1 MSFKD
6 RSDAGRQLAARL
18 ANYKG
23 QEPVL
28 LALPRGGV
36 PVAAEVAAALGAPID
51 LVLVR
56 KIGVP
61 SQPELAMGAIVDG
74 DPPMTVRNEA
84 VIRLARV
91 NERGFLAVRD
101 KEYAELERRRRLYL
115 GGRNRI
121 SVKDRVAIVIDDG
134 IATGATA
141 RAALRAIRTRQ
152 PKKLILAVPVGPPDT
167 IEAMREEADE
177 VHCLEI
183 YEDFDA
189 IGTFYDDF
197 RQITDREVIDILTR
211 FAGPERSTS

>member
-1 MSFKD
+1 
-6 RSDAGRQLAARL
+6 
-18 ANYKG
+18 
-23 QEPVL
+23 
-28 LALPRGGV
+28 
-36 PVAAEVAAALGAPID
+36 
-51 LVLVR
+51 
-56 KIGVP
+56 
-61 SQPELAMGAIVDG
+61 
-74 DPPMTVRNEA
+74 
-84 VIRLARV
+84 V

-115 GGRNRI
+115 GGRDRI
-121 SVKDRVAIVIDDG
+121 SVKDRITIVIDDG
-134 IATGATA
+134 IATGATT
-141 RAALRAIRTRQ
+141 RAALRAIRMRQ

-197 RQITDREVIDILTR
+197 RQITDREVIDILTH